1 MFRPTVRLR
10 ASLPLLIRSQAIPCL
25 LQGRNVVACAPTGSG
40 KTAAFVLPMLALLQ
54 ESKSSGFRALIV
66 TPTRELAKQIHTEIL
81 LLGGQRRFKTMLL
94 TKANFATLSHE
105 TERNDAMRHDILIT
119 TPQVIH
125 IAAFCLLVPVLDVS
139 LGWDSA
145 ARFIPCCRDLSL

>member
-1 MFRPTVRLR
+1 MQVQVHSRYIHDDYARTTFNFM
-10 ASLPLLIRSQAIPCL
+10 IHEQAVPCL
-25 LQGRNVVACAPTGSG
+25 LQGRNVIVCAPTGSG

-54 ESKSSGFRALIV
+54 ESQASGFRALIV

-105 TERNDAMRHDILIT
+105 TERNDALRHDILIT
-119 TPQVIH
+119 TPQV
-125 IAAFCLLVPVLDVS
+125 FYK
-139 LGWDSA
+139 
-145 ARFIPCCRDLSL
+145 FF

>member
-1 MFRPTVRLR
+1 MTRQ
-10 ASLPLLIRSQAIPCL
+10 QAIPCL
-25 LQGRNVVACAPTGSG
+25 LQGRNVIACAPTGSG

-105 TERNDAMRHDILIT
+105 TERNDALRHDILIT
-119 TPQVIH
+119 TPQAIFLSFSFSHVLSPFSALRDGCCWAMWRSQF
-125 IAAFCLLVPVLDVS
+125 AAETC
-139 LGWDSA
+139 
-145 ARFIPCCRDLSL
+145 RFDRKGRC

>member
-1 MFRPTVRLR
+1 
-10 ASLPLLIRSQAIPCL
+10 
-25 LQGRNVVACAPTGSG
+25 
-40 KTAAFVLPMLALLQ
+40 MLALLQ

-125 IAAFCLLVPVLDVS
+125 IAAIYLLVLVLDLL
-139 LGWDSA
+139 LGWHQG
-145 ARFIPCCRDLSL
+145 ARLIACCRGLSL

>member
-1 MFRPTVRLR
+1 V
-10 ASLPLLIRSQAIPCL
+10 IREQAVPCL
-25 LQGRNVVACAPTGSG
+25 LQGRNVIACAPTGSG

-54 ESKSSGFRALIV
+54 ESQACGFRALIV

-105 TERNDAMRHDILIT
+105 TERNDALRHDILIT
-119 TPQVIH
+119 TPQAILRQC
-125 IAAFCLLVPVLDVS
+125 F
-139 LGWDSA
+139 
-145 ARFIPCCRDLSL
+145 